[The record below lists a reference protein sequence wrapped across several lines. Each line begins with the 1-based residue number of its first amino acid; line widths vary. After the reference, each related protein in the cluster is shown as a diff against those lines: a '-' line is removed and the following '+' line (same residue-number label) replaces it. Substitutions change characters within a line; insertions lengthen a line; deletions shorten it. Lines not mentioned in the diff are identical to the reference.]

1 LLGRV
6 VLQAL
11 ERLDRDVG
19 ADEDPLVRRPD
30 EGGEAQ
36 RPLIL
41 APGEREL
48 AVDEVDRAELRR
60 SAVQDPAS
68 AATATMATTATRT
81 IPFRP
86 DPRTIDI
93 SFFMSVTDI

>member
-1 LLGRV
+1 MVGDHG
-6 VLQAL
+6 AL
-11 ERLDRDVG
+11 SFPARQDSSACVADVEPTSG
-19 ADEDPLVRRPD
+19 PLAAATSGGTDDDEC
-30 EGGEAQ
+30 A
-36 RPLIL
+36 
-41 APGEREL
+41 
-48 AVDEVDRAELRR
+48 AVAASLRR